1 MFAQP
6 IELVH
11 HAEQQGA
18 RGMQKNQMQKNRI
31 TRSAVWL
38 TWCLLAIL
46 TPHLYAQGQDSTA
59 GERNLRIMAELL
71 PGHYDNA
78 NQHYFDQRRK
88 LAADDQHVR
97 MSTTI
102 RRIDA
107 PAFGRYA
114 YLWINEVQTANGPQ
128 RSWRIASLHAG
139 PASDEVTMQHHL
151 RMQGEITEAELTTL
165 TPAQLRR
172 TEGCDYRFKR
182 RADHFRGLQEP
193 GRCEFDWEG
202 QRVRTDNEISIAKSS
217 LWFHDHKW
225 VIKTGRR
232 ITGVTSGEP
241 YWLERSRDFH
251 CYADIPGV
259 GGGRDIPFK
268 RYDNIT
274 LHDKGG
280 MYWFKT
286 DEATPRELGLQLR
299 AVTWHVLNEANDYF
313 NRNSMVLSVLEKL
326 DDGSVKEHA
335 YAFTDPQTER
345 IALNLKWIL
354 ANCAITPRQSAK
366 PEM

>member
-1 MFAQP
+1 
-6 IELVH
+6 
-11 HAEQQGA
+11 
-18 RGMQKNQMQKNRI
+18 MQKNHMQKNHMQKNHMQKNRI
-31 TRSAVWL
+31 SRSAAWL
-38 TWCLLAIL
+38 TWCLLAVI
-46 TPHLYAQGQDSTA
+46 TPDLYAQGQDSTA

-114 YLWINEVQTANGPQ
+114 YLWINEVQTPNGPQ
-128 RSWRIASLHAG
+128 RSWRIASLQAG

-151 RMQGEITEAELTTL
+151 RMQGEITETEFATL

-172 TEGCDYRFKR
+172 TEGCDYLFKR
-182 RADHFRGLQEP
+182 RADHFRGVQAP

-217 LWFHDHKW
+217 LWLHDHKW

-232 ITGVTSGEP
+232 ITGVASGEP

-280 MYWFKT
+280 MYWFKS

-326 DDGSVKEHA
+326 ADGSVKEHA

>member
-6 IELVH
+6 IEVVH
-11 HAEQQGA
+11 HASRGVMTMQNNSKQIRRSGSPWMAWLIYLVSVAGA
-18 RGMQKNQMQKNRI
+18 P
-31 TRSAVWL
+31 
-38 TWCLLAIL
+38 LLQ
-46 TPHLYAQGQDSTA
+46 AQGQDSTA

-102 RRIDA
+102 RRVNA

-114 YLWINEVQTANGPQ
+114 YLWINEVQTATGAQ

-151 RMQGEITEAELTTL
+151 RMQGEITEAELATL

-182 RADHFRGLQEP
+182 RADHFRGLQES
-193 GRCEFDWEG
+193 GRCEFEWEG
-202 QRVRTDNEISIAKSS
+202 QRVRTDNEISISKSS

-232 ITGVTSGEP
+232 ITGVASGEP

-268 RYDNIT
+268 RYDDIT

-280 MYWFKT
+280 MFWFKT
-286 DEATPRELGLQLR
+286 DEDTPREIGLQLR

-313 NRNSMVLSVLEKL
+313 NRNSMVLSVLERL
-326 DDGSVKEHA
+326 GDGSVKEHA

-354 ANCAITPRQSAK
+354 ANCAITPRQAAK